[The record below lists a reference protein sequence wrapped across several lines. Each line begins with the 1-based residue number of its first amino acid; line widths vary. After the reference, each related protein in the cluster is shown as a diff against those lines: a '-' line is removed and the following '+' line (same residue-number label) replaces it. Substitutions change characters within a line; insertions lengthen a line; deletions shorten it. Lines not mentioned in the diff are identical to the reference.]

1 MTFNAQEFMD
11 QTGGAGLAAGWNDV
25 KVDGVLQKTS
35 AKGNL
40 LLQITLK
47 GRSGQCWLNLNINHP
62 NPKADE
68 IARRELAALM
78 IACGCNSVRD
88 PANPVEL
95 QGKYCQALL
104 EEDGSFLRPKSYK
117 PMTAAQPTPAPAFD
131 LRRLYLTT
139 TFRFSK
145 NERRSKNG
153 RLFSRSQALWR

>member
-11 QTGGAGLAAGWNDV
+11 QSGGAALAAGWNDV

-40 LLQITLK
+40 LVQITLK

-68 IARRELAALM
+68 IARRELASLM

-95 QGKYCQALL
+95 VGKYCQALL

-117 PMTAAQPTPAPAFD
+117 PFEASQPVAQPTPPPAPAFD
-131 LRRLYLTT
+131 PTAPIPDDDIP
-139 TFRFSK
+139 F
-145 NERRSKNG
+145 
-153 RLFSRSQALWR
+153 

>member
-40 LLQITLK
+40 LVQITLK

-95 QGKYCQALL
+95 QGKYCQAML
-104 EEDGSFLRPKSYK
+104 EQDGSFLRPVSYK
-117 PMTAAQPTPAPAFD
+117 PMTAAEPTPPPAPAFD
-131 LRRLYLTT
+131 PTAPIPDDLIP
-139 TFRFSK
+139 F
-145 NERRSKNG
+145 
-153 RLFSRSQALWR
+153 